1 MLTKKPLMPTRR
13 KRTVVNSDRIA
24 DRRVRGIWNKA
35 QVGGCAG
42 LSQSGGFD
50 KALGRQGRFFLFL

>member
-1 MLTKKPLMPTRR
+1 MPTRR